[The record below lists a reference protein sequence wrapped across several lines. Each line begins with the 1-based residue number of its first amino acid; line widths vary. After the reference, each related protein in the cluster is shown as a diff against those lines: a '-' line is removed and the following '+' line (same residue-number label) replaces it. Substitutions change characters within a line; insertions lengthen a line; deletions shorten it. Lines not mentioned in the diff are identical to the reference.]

1 MNHMDGAEKIHPRYV
16 VDEKGRKPEIVEKL
30 KSALRD
36 TEGIAFAYLFG
47 SFLNQ
52 ETFRDIDLGIYLEE
66 SSYRRRTEI
75 VEELYGNLEGVFE
88 PVDIRILN
96 EAPPSFLYHVLRGEL
111 LELCDEELHA
121 RIFETTVRTYLDV
134 KPILVQAT
142 KEAFG

>member
-1 MNHMDGAEKIHPRYV
+1 MKPMVGAGKIHPRSV
-16 VDEKGRKPEIVEKL
+16 VDGNGRKAEIVEKL

-52 ETFRDIDLGIYLEE
+52 ETFRDIDLGIYLDE

-111 LELCDEELHA
+111 LGCVITF
-121 RIFETTVRTYLDV
+121 RRRSWSRFP
-134 KPILVQAT
+134 KGMPIVS
-142 KEAFG
+142 GCWSRMI